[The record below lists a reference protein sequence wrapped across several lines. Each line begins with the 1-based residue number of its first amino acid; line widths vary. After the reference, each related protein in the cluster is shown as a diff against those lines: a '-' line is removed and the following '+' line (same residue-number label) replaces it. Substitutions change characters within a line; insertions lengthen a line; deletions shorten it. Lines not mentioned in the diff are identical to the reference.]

1 MTRIL
6 FVDDEEP
13 VLNGLRTRLYR
24 QNGRWT
30 MMFVESGARAIAQ
43 LEREAFDVIVTDMRM
58 PEMDGAELL
67 QSVSERWPQTIR
79 IVLSGYAES
88 QQALRLVPIAH
99 QYLSKPCDAQRL
111 VSATDACLHLYALLP
126 HPELRAL
133 VGRVRTLPAMPRVYS
148 KLRIAI
154 SRDNV
159 DVQEIAKLLA
169 MDPVMAAKVLQMA
182 NSAFFRLARPTV
194 NIDKAVSYLGVAV
207 IRSLVTSPSVFAPW
221 PDRGPST
228 LVNFEELQLHAHVAG
243 AAAQALA
250 TPALL
255 GDEAL
260 LAGLLHNIGYWILA
274 HECPERLANAVET
287 AVAERIPLYEA
298 EARVLGAS
306 HAQIGAYLLGLWGL
320 PQSIVEA
327 VAHHHAPHSVPQSTF
342 EPLAA
347 LAVANA
353 LLPTDDASAFGVAL
367 VRGLKV
373 DSTFL
378 SGLNAPFDWAEAVQ
392 RVSRICD
399 SEDTGE

>member
-24 QNGRWT
+24 QSGRWT
-30 MMFVESGARAIAQ
+30 MMFVESGARAIAE
-43 LEREAFDVIVTDMRM
+43 LEREAYDVIVTDMRM

-88 QQALRLVPIAH
+88 QQALRLVPVAH

-111 VSATDACLHLYALLP
+111 VSAIDACLHLHALLP

-133 VGRVRTLPAMPRVYS
+133 VGRVSTLPAMPRVYS

-154 SRDNV
+154 SRENV
-159 DVQEIAKLLA
+159 NLQEIAELLA

-207 IRSLVTSPSVFAPW
+207 IRSLVTSPSVFSPW

-228 LVNFEELQLHAHVAG
+228 LVNFEELQLHAHVA
-243 AAAQALA
+243 AAAAHALA
-250 TPALL
+250 TPALM
-255 GDEAL
+255 GDEAQ
-260 LAGLLHNIGYWILA
+260 LAGLLHDIGYWLLA

-327 VAHHHAPHSVPQSTF
+327 VAHHHTPHSVPQSTF

-367 VRGLKV
+367 MRGLKV

-378 SGLNAPFDWAEAVQ
+378 SGVNAPFDWAEAVQ
-392 RVSRICD
+392 RVSKICD
-399 SEDTGE
+399 SEKTG

>member
-24 QNGRWT
+24 QSGRWT
-30 MMFVESGARAIAQ
+30 MMFVESGARAIAE

-67 QSVSERWPQTIR
+67 QRVSERWPQTIR

-88 QQALRLVPIAH
+88 QQALRLVPVAH

-111 VSATDACLHLYALLP
+111 VSAIDACLHLHALLP

-154 SRDNV
+154 SRENV
-159 DVQEIAKLLA
+159 DVQEIADLLA

-207 IRSLVTSPSVFAPW
+207 IRSLVTSPLVFSPW

-228 LVNFEELQLHAHVAG
+228 FVNFEELQSHAQVAA

-255 GDEAL
+255 GDEAR
-260 LAGLLHNIGYWILA
+260 LAGLLHNIGYWLLA

-327 VAHHHAPHSVPQSTF
+327 VAHHHAPHSLPQSTF

-347 LAVANA
+347 LVVANA
-353 LLPTDDASAFGVAL
+353 LLPTDGASAFGVAL

-378 SGLNAPFDWAEAVQ
+378 SGVNAPFDWAEAVQ
-392 RVSRICD
+392 RVSTICH
-399 SEDTGE
+399 SEETEE

>member
-6 FVDDEEP
+6 FADDEAP
-13 VLNGLRTRLYR
+13 VLDGLRTRLYR
-24 QNGRWT
+24 QSGRWT
-30 MMFVESGARAIAQ
+30 MVFVDSGERAVAE

-58 PEMDGAELL
+58 PGMDGAELL

-79 IVLSGYAES
+79 IVLSGYAQLE
-88 QQALRLVPIAH
+88 QALRLVPVAH

-111 VSATDACLHLYALLP
+111 VSAIDGCLRLHAVLP

-133 VGRVRTLPAMPRVYS
+133 VGRVRTLPVMPRVYS
-148 KLRIAI
+148 KLHIAI
-154 SRDNV
+154 SRKKV
-159 DVQEIAKLLA
+159 EVQELA
-169 MDPVMAAKVLQMA
+169 ELVATDPLTAAKVLQMA

-194 NIDKAVSYLGVAV
+194 NIDQAVSYLGVPA
-207 IRSLVTSPSVFAPW
+207 IRSMVTSPSIFSPW

-228 LVNFEELQLHAHVAG
+228 LVNFEELQSHAHVA
-243 AAAQALA
+243 ATAAQALA
-250 TPALL
+250 TPASL

-260 LAGLLHNIGYWILA
+260 LAGLLHNIGYWLLA
-274 HECPERLANAVET
+274 HECPGRLANAVET

-320 PQSIVEA
+320 PRSIVEA
-327 VAHHHAPHSVPQSTF
+327 VAYHHAPHSISQLKF
-342 EPLAA
+342 APLAA

-353 LLPTDDASAFGVAL
+353 LLPTDDTNAFGVAL
-367 VRGLKV
+367 VGGVKV

-378 SGLNAPFDWAEAVQ
+378 SSVNAPFDWAEAV
-392 RVSRICD
+392 RRISEIFD
-399 SEDTGE
+399 SVEMEE

>member
-6 FVDDEEP
+6 FADDEAP
-13 VLNGLRTRLYR
+13 VLDGLRARLYR
-24 QNGRWT
+24 QSGRWT
-30 MMFVESGARAIAQ
+30 MVFVNSGARAVAE

-58 PEMDGAELL
+58 PGMDGAELL
-67 QSVSERWPQTIR
+67 QSVSECWPQTIR
-79 IVLSGYAES
+79 IVLSGYAEA
-88 QQALRLVPIAH
+88 QQALRLVPVAH

-111 VSATDACLHLYALLP
+111 VSTIDGCLQLQALLP

-133 VGRVRTLPAMPRVYS
+133 VGRVRTLPAMPRVCS
-148 KLRIAI
+148 KLHIAI
-154 SRDNV
+154 SREDV
-159 DVQEIAKLLA
+159 DVQEIARLLTT
-169 MDPVMAAKVLQMA
+169 DPVMAAKVLQMT

-194 NIDKAVSYLGVAV
+194 NIDQAVSYLGIPA
-207 IRSLVTSPSVFAPW
+207 IRSLVTSPSVFSPW
-221 PDRGPST
+221 PESGPST
-228 LVNFEELQLHAHVAG
+228 LVNFEELQSHARMAA

-250 TPALL
+250 TPASR

-260 LAGLLHNIGYWILA
+260 LAGLLHNIGYWLLA
-274 HECPERLANAVET
+274 HQCPERLANAVET

-327 VAHHHAPHSVPQSTF
+327 VARHHGPYSTPQSKF

-347 LAVANA
+347 LTIANA
-353 LLPTDDASAFGVAL
+353 LLPTDDTRAFGLERV
-367 VRGLKV
+367 GDPKV

-378 SGLNAPFDWAEAVQ
+378 SGVNAPFDWAEAV
-392 RVSRICD
+392 RCVSEILA
-399 SEDTGE
+399 SVETEV